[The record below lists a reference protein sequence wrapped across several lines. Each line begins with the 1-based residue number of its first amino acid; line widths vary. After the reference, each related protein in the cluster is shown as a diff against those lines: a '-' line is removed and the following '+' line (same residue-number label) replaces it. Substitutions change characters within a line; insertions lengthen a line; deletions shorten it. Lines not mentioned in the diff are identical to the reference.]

1 MRKPFATVEYVPMMS
16 PIKAWS
22 KSLIGFSLE
31 PGYVQLKFSSDFKR
45 IGTEICTG
53 GKFKQDSKPSKYVI
67 KDNLM
72 CWVMQCDL
80 DVIYPNPVWSFTGEY
95 IIRPQLGETWAPSG
109 LLSPTV
115 AYSQYKK
122 QSKYRVNFPYISS
135 LFLAFSRSGTLRV
148 KTSRAW
154 STIATIY
161 PSFMN
166 LSHCFLNP
174 CLVLVITKSNTSE
187 HHDSAALHAEA
198 LLSLWIKLL
207 CSSYSSQCSNS
218 GAKAFLDKLCL
229 ELGLRLGILSLG
241 SFLLFLPS
249 LHFQGFSGMS
259 VLGWHCWFHACCG
272 GGDGVLSLVGRPWV
286 MSSFGEG
293 IHRDREMEEHGQA
306 LHTQLW
312 AEFWSSSRCPQ
323 RGTAM
328 GLFRLQFRNPN
339 GWCAC

>member
-16 PIKAWS
+16 PIKACS

-31 PGYVQLKFSSDFKR
+31 PGYVQLKFTSDFNR
-45 IGTEICTG
+45 IGTEICTR
-53 GKFKQDSKPSKYVI
+53 GKFKQNSRPSKYVI

-122 QSKYRVNFPYISS
+122 QSKYTVNFPCVSS
-135 LFLAFSRSGTLRV
+135 LFLAFSRYGTLRV

-161 PSFMN
+161 PCFMN

-174 CLVLVITKSNTSE
+174 CLVLVIAKSNASE
-187 HHDSAALHAEA
+187 YHDLAVLHAEA
-198 LLSLWIKLL
+198 LLLLWFKLL
-207 CSSYSSQCSNS
+207 CSNHSSSGSNS

-229 ELGLRLGILSLG
+229 ELELSLGSLSLG

-249 LHFQGFSGMS
+249 VHFQGLFGKSI
-259 VLGWHCWFHACCG
+259 LGVTLLAPCMLWWRGWYPASHEQAQPSW
-272 GGDGVLSLVGRPWV
+272 PWV
-286 MSSFGEG
+286 MPPLGGSPIGTGRWRRQGPGTTHTALGRGSLTQQMSPE
-293 IHRDREMEEHGQA
+293 RD
-306 LHTQLW
+306 
-312 AEFWSSSRCPQ
+312 SSRSVW
-323 RGTAM
+323 A
-328 GLFRLQFRNPN
+328 
-339 GWCAC
+339 AV

>member
-31 PGYVQLKFSSDFKR
+31 PGYVQLKFSSDFNR

-53 GKFKQDSKPSKYVI
+53 GKFKQDSRPSKYVI

-80 DVIYPNPVWSFTGEY
+80 DVIYPNPVWSLTGEY

-122 QSKYRVNFPYISS
+122 QSKYRVSFPCVSS
-135 LFLAFSRSGTLRV
+135 LFLAFSRYGTLRV
-148 KTSRAW
+148 QTSRAW
-154 STIATIY
+154 STIASIY
-161 PSFMN
+161 PCFMN

-187 HHDSAALHAEA
+187 YHDSAVLHAEA
-198 LLSLWIKLL
+198 LLLLWFKLL
-207 CSSYSSQCSNS
+207 CSNCSSWCSNS

-229 ELGLRLGILSLG
+229 ELGLRLG

-249 LHFQGFSGMS
+249 FHFQGLSGMS
-259 VLGWHCWFHACCG
+259 VLWVTLLVLCTLWWRWWNPASHEQAQPG
-272 GGDGVLSLVGRPWV
+272 GPWAT
-286 MSSFGEG
+286 SPFGEV
-293 IHRDREMEEHGQA
+293 IHGDWEMEEAVVRH
-306 LHTQLW
+306 HTQLW
-312 AEFWSSSRCPQ
+312 TVSLKQQKVSPERDS
-323 RGTAM
+323 RGT
-328 GLFRLQFRNPN
+328 LQT
-339 GWCAC
+339 AV

>member
-31 PGYVQLKFSSDFKR
+31 PGYVQLKFSDFNR

-53 GKFKQDSKPSKYVI
+53 GKFKQDSRPSKYVI

-95 IIRPQLGETWAPSG
+95 IIRPQLGGTRAPSG
-109 LLSPTV
+109 LLSPAV

-122 QSKYRVNFPYISS
+122 QSKYRVSFPCVSS
-135 LFLAFSRSGTLRV
+135 LFLAFSRYGTLRV

-161 PSFMN
+161 PCFMN

-174 CLVLVITKSNTSE
+174 CLVLVITKFNTSE
-187 HHDSAALHAEA
+187 YHDSAALHAEA
-198 LLSLWIKLL
+198 LLLFWFKLL
-207 CSSYSSQCSNS
+207 CSNYSSWCSNS
-218 GAKAFLDKLCL
+218 AAKAFLDKLCL
-229 ELGLRLGILSLG
+229 DLGLRLGSLSFG

-249 LHFQGFSGMS
+249 LHFQGLSGW
-259 VLGWHCWFHACCG
+259 LFRGWHCWSHECCG
-272 GGDGVLSLVGRPWV
+272 GGDGIRLPW
-286 MSSFGEG
+286 
-293 IHRDREMEEHGQA
+293 A
-306 LHTQLW
+306 
-312 AEFWSSSRCPQ
+312 
-323 RGTAM
+323 GTTWWAM
-328 GLFRLQFRNPN
+328 GDVSFWGGHP
-339 GWCAC
+339 